1 MSSLRQVRVDADHL
15 GRVSGVFQAGSGGMA
30 VVGALGAALL
40 AEAAGIRTAML
51 AAAVL
56 SLTLPI
62 LCAAS
67 PLARARLPSRG

>member
-1 MSSLRQVRVDADHL
+1 MT
-15 GRVSGVFQAGSGGMA
+15 

-51 AAAVL
+51 AAAAL
-56 SLTLPI
+56 SLVLPL

-67 PLARARLPSRG
+67 PLGRARLPTA